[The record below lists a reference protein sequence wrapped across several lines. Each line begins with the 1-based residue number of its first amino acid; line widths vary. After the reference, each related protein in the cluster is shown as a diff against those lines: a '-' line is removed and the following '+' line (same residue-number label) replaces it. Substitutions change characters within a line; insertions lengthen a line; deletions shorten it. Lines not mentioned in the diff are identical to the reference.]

1 MSRWLA
7 LLMLSGVAGV
17 LFGSSIGAADDTQQ
31 KLQEL
36 QKKLNAE
43 VLSRPFSVPDI
54 KQVRPQTTDA
64 TTRQAQP
71 WPYRHPRRYYYPFY
85 LGLGWNYHDGRYI
98 YGYHHRYYRHY

>member
-31 KLQEL
+31 NLQEL

-43 VLSRPFSVPDI
+43 VLAQPFSVPDI
-54 KQVRPQTTDA
+54 QQVRPQTIDV

-71 WPYRHPRRYYYPFY
+71 CPYRYPRRYDYPFH
-85 LGLGWNYHDGRYI
+85 LGLGWHYHDGHYP
-98 YGYHHRYYRHY
+98 YGYYDWYDRHY

>member
-1 MSRWLA
+1 MSRWLV

-17 LFGSSIGAADDTQQ
+17 LFGSSMGAADDTQQ
-31 KLQEL
+31 NLQEL

-64 TTRQAQP
+64 TTRQVQP
-71 WPYRHPRRYYYPFY
+71 WRYRYPRRYDYPFY
-85 LGLGWNYHDGRYI
+85 LGLGWHSHDGRYT
-98 YGYHHRYYRHY
+98 YGYYDRYYRRY